1 MDLKDAT
8 LMILT
13 ESAAHPAVATL
24 AQSAYDTLAGGG
36 EVPLPILSDLLVEV
50 SGQGV
55 LRALREKYSIAAF
68 EAMIM
73 PVCREIDRQR
83 PVPPR
88 PRPAPED
95 DPLTSSSF
103 RR

>member
-1 MDLKDAT
+1 
-8 LMILT
+8 MILA
-13 ESAAHPAVATL
+13 ESADHPEVARL
-24 AQSAYDTLAGGG
+24 AQSVYDTLADGG
-36 EVPLPILSDLLVEV
+36 EVPHVVLSDLLGEV
-50 SGQGV
+50 SGKGV
-55 LRALREKYSIAAF
+55 LRALNQKYGTTAF
-68 EAMIM
+68 EAVLM

-95 DPLTSSSF
+95 DPLTSSTF